1 MIEAVNGSRRC
12 RGSERPDGRMQEL
25 NPHKMITAIH
35 EEALVIHTNEGRQA
49 ILDRKR
55 VPIEQEGTHVLTHA
69 LDESQQQIFENR
81 EQLRGDSVLMPQAN
95 KAAHL
100 RGGLYITIREPGQG
114 HRRWIRQVAM
124 LRAMLGGDA

>member
-1 MIEAVNGSRRC
+1 MIEAVNGSRQR

-25 NPHKMITAIH
+25 NPHKMITAIY

-55 VPIEQEGTHVLTHA
+55 VPIVQEGAHVLTHA

-81 EQLRGDSVLMPQAN
+81 KQLRSDSVLMPQAD
-95 KAAHL
+95 KAAHF
-100 RGGLYITIREPGQG
+100 RGGLHVLIREPGQG
-114 HRRWIRQVAM
+114 HRRRICQVAM
-124 LRAMLGGDA
+124 PRAMLGGDA